1 MLPDR
6 AELLLNA
13 GYLAPSL
20 PVAFNSTAAVVPGC
34 RGAAAAIL

>member
-1 MLPDR
+1 MTMLPDR

-20 PVAFNSTAAVVPGC
+20 PVTAAAVAPGC
-34 RGAAAAIL
+34 RGAAAIL

>member
-20 PVAFNSTAAVVPGC
+20 PVACTITAAVVPGC
-34 RGAAAAIL
+34 RGAAAIL